1 MAETGN
7 APENNS
13 ETHTSVNLGV
23 EKKEVLDATTPDPGD
38 RFRGNGSSFKAKLIG
53 VDDVP
58 DSRGDQMCQES
69 ILKLKAVVKA
79 SGQHKTKIIVNVSLA
94 GLKIIDISTGTIL
107 HTHPVH
113 RISFIA
119 RDLTDRRAFGYIFG
133 VETGKH
139 QFFGIKTAKAAE
151 TLVLTLR
158 DLFQVVYD
166 MKKKEMEEK
175 QDQSEEVYAVPSN
188 RPINHVDQP
197 PQNNDIVNLKQELH
211 NIHQMSELDAFN
223 PWPDNVPTSPDTP
236 VSPSAEP
243 DMFGMSDQNV
253 PKRNASYSNDLEAL
267 SLNAVQPAPNPGAK
281 LTKDQI
287 LASFQ
292 QGNAQQN
299 PAQFF
304 NVQQQQPVFSVQ
316 QQQQQ
321 QQQQPVFGVQQQQ
334 QQQQQPA
341 FGVQQQQNPAY
352 GIQQSMYAGQKAGNL
367 SMPSQP
373 YAQPA
378 VAPAFPSGPAPNI
391 PVRTGAM
398 QPPNFSVQG
407 GAPQN
412 PFGDPFLSSPDP
424 ILAPVNQ
431 IPDSLNPQADKKEKP
446 DPFASLIPGMGS
458 SAASNKKDMFK
469 NFQMSKPAP
478 PPRSNESV
486 SPNFDSYLRNSVGG
500 VPVDTDGLTA
510 PTPTPR
516 TNIGAPITNSNS
528 VPDFQN
534 DPFASINSTLTNG
547 SQDLF
552 MNQNSLFE

>member
-69 ILKLKAVVKA
+69 ILKLKSMSAVVKA

-166 MKKKEMEEK
+166 MKKKEMEEVNNK
-175 QDQSEEVYAVPSN
+175 VSQN
-188 RPINHVDQP
+188 QP

-243 DMFGMSDQNV
+243 DMFGMTTQNKHF
-253 PKRNASYSNDLEAL
+253 PFNNNDLEAL

-292 QGNAQQN
+292 QDDALTGNAQQN

-341 FGVQQQQNPAY
+341 F
-352 GIQQSMYAGQKAGNL
+352 GQKAGNL

-478 PPRSNESV
+478 PPRSNE
-486 SPNFDSYLRNSVGG
+486 
-500 VPVDTDGLTA
+500 
-510 PTPTPR
+510 
-516 TNIGAPITNSNS
+516 
-528 VPDFQN
+528 
-534 DPFASINSTLTNG
+534 
-547 SQDLF
+547 
-552 MNQNSLFE
+552 